1 MFLLMEAA
9 WFILSSRVV
18 FLDRDGVI
26 NEPAAA
32 HDYIKKWD
40 EFHFINGTPEAIHDL
55 NMAGLKVIHV
65 TNQRGIARNLMTMED
80 LEDIHCH
87 MKEKLKEDDAFIDD
101 IFVCPHEEGT
111 CNCRK
116 PKTGLFLQAE
126 HKYNVDKMHS
136 YMVGDSE
143 TDIQAGKNYGVR
155 TVSIGSEDLGANH
168 KCRNLLEAV
177 QWIIEEE
184 KQ

>member
-1 MFLLMEAA
+1 M
-9 WFILSSRVV
+9 
-18 FLDRDGVI
+18 
-26 NEPAAA
+26 
-32 HDYIKKWD
+32 
-40 EFHFINGTPEAIHDL
+40 
-55 NMAGLKVIHV
+55 
-65 TNQRGIARNLMTMED
+65 
-80 LEDIHCH
+80 
-87 MKEKLKEDDAFIDD
+87 
-101 IFVCPHEEGT
+101 
-111 CNCRK
+111 
-116 PKTGLFLQAE
+116 
-126 HKYNVDKMHS
+126 DKMHS